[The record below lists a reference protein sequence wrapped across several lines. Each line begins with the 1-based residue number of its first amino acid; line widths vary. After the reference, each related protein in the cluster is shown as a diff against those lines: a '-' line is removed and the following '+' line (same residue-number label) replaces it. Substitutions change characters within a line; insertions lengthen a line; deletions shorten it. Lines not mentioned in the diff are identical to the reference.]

1 MRVTR
6 IIANLIIGG
15 LLILSACTKP
25 SAMPAPMPAP
35 EPIQG
40 ANEVWVSGREFKPS
54 IKTVPVG
61 TKVTWIS
68 KDGEEHTVTSATG
81 LFDGLL
87 APGSSLSYTFTER
100 GSFEYRCEIRF
111 EMSGVIIVE

>member
-6 IIANLIIGG
+6 IIAILIIGG

-25 SAMPAPMPAP
+25 SAMPTPMPTP

-61 TKVTWIS
+61 TKVTWVN
-68 KDGEEHTVTSATG
+68 KEGEEHTVTSSTG

-100 GSFEYRCEIRF
+100 GTFEYYCQVWP
-111 EMSGVIIVE
+111 MSGAVVVQ